1 MKPIIYLVST
11 TAVCLVIYNL
21 MQFNFENFF
30 SEKNYTSIVLI
41 LAGFSCLIIM
51 RIMIVNEKI
60 KKL

>member
-30 SEKNYTSIVLI
+30 SEENYTSIVLI

>member
-1 MKPIIYLVST
+1 MKSIIYLVST